1 MPDVSHLQP
10 PDQLE
15 FDVAGAERVEQAS
28 PFAEQDRHEMD
39 LHLVEQP
46 GLQQRLRRS
55 GTVHHHGAIARR
67 CPGLLDAGFDVGDEP
82 RAARG
87 RRSPPRSP

>member
-1 MPDVSHLQP
+1 MRHVSRLLP

-39 LHLVEQP
+39 LHLAEQP
-46 GLQQRLRRS
+46 GPQQRLRRS
-55 GTVHHHGAIARR
+55 GAVHHHGGT
-67 CPGLLDAGFDVGDEP
+67 P
-82 RAARG
+82 
-87 RRSPPRSP
+87 SW